1 MASFTCTHADG
12 EEEVGDRGGEHG
24 DGETSSGNNR
34 PQDRHCSASVLVD
47 KAARDRTW
55 LGNMLTV
62 PRERFRFIPDPR
74 VMPTRMEGI
83 REA

>member
-12 EEEVGDRGGEHG
+12 EEEVGDGGGEHG

-47 KAARDRTW
+47 KAARDWAW
-55 LGNMLTV
+55 LSNMLTV
-62 PRERFRFIPDPR
+62 LGERFRFIPDPR